1 MNLGLEGARAL
12 VCAASQGLGAA
23 TATALHGEGAR
34 LALASRSG
42 ATDIEGATS
51 ITADLATAEGA
62 ETAVRQA
69 VEALGGLD
77 LLLVNGGGPAPGSFD
92 DLDDEAWAGAIE
104 STLSSAL
111 RLIRHAL
118 PSLRESEI
126 GSIAIVLSS
135 SVRSPLQGLTASN
148 VLRPGLV
155 GLIKSLS
162 VELAP
167 GIRINGLAPGKID
180 TGRVARLDGVRAKR
194 AGSTPEEVRAAA
206 EASIPLGRYGR
217 PEELGAV
224 AAFLLSPA
232 ASYVTGQIVDV
243 DGGSSRSL

>member
-34 LALASRSG
+34 LALVSRSG
-42 ATDIEGATS
+42 ATDLDGATA
-51 ITADLATAEGA
+51 ITADLATAEGC
-62 ETAVRQA
+62 EEAVRSA
-69 VEALGGLD
+69 LEALGGLD
-77 LLLVNGGGPAPGSFD
+77 VLLVNGGGPPPGSFA
-92 DLDDEAWAGAIE
+92 DLDEDAWTTAIE

-118 PSLRESEI
+118 PSLRESAI

-155 GLIKSLS
+155 GLVKSLS
-162 VELAP
+162 IELAP

-180 TGRVARLDGVRAKR
+180 TGRVARLDGIRAER
-194 AGSTPEEVRAAA
+194 SGTTPAEIRSAA
-206 EASIPLGRYGR
+206 EKAIPLGRYGR

-243 DGGSSRSL
+243 DGGSSRTL

>member
-1 MNLGLEGARAL
+1 MNLELDGARAMI
-12 VCAASQGLGAA
+12 CGASQGLGAA
-23 TATALHGEGAR
+23 TAAALDAEGAR
-34 LALASRSG
+34 LALVSRSG
-42 ATDIEGATS
+42 ATDLAGAQT
-51 ITADLATAEGA
+51 IAADLATPEGC
-62 ETAVRQA
+62 EEAVRRS

-77 LLLVNGGGPAPGSFD
+77 LLLVNGGGPAPGSFAE
-92 DLDDEAWAGAIE
+92 LDDPAWQTAIE

-118 PSLRESEI
+118 PSLQASAI

-162 VELAP
+162 AELAP
-167 GIRINGLAPGKID
+167 GIRINGIAPGKID
-180 TGRVARLDGVRAKR
+180 TGRVARLDQVRAER
-194 AGSTPEEVRAAA
+194 AGTSAEAVRASA
-206 EASIPLGRYGR
+206 EKAIPLGRYGR
-217 PEELGAV
+217 PAEFGTV

-232 ASYVTGQIVDV
+232 SSYVTGQIVDV
-243 DGGSSRSL
+243 DGGSSRAL